1 MSPVDV
7 SNKNFLSQDIKYHLE
22 MGDSFYL
29 LGGTLLDKKYDISLS
44 IHFGHHYFILAISL
58 QYHSI

>member
-29 LGGTLLDKKYDISLS
+29 LGGTLLDKKIYLLVYTSVTTTL
-44 IHFGHHYFILAISL
+44 F
-58 QYHSI
+58 